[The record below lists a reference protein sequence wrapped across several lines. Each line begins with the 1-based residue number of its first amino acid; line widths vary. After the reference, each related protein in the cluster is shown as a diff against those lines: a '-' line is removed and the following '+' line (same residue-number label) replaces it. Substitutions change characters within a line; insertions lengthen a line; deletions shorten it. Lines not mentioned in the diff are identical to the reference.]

1 MDDWNQLVNLPD
13 VTHLFKGKRGSLYAH
28 HGSTGNTTAY
38 REPSNMPG
46 TGKKLQGSSGRTVYM
61 NPKDV
66 NNISG
71 IYQNTEMATRLVPL
85 FENGKNTGQ
94 LALQH
99 MEDYGPKKAGSTIL
113 QAPFQTKPAVG
124 LNPVEINGSVSP
136 KGSSGKNIH
145 FGNAI
150 TEVHPKPA
158 RLSGKLAVGAA
169 LLGGAGAASAGEYRK
184 AAGDVAESFLP
195 PWLTPSETNLNE
207 PELLKRRDELYAQ
220 RKRSQEASWGGEGKR
235 GVTMPDDYAAGGRVR
250 LI

>member
-1 MDDWNQLVNLPD
+1 
-13 VTHLFKGKRGSLYAH
+13 
-28 HGSTGNTTAY
+28 
-38 REPSNMPG
+38 MPG
-46 TGKKLQGSSGRTVYM
+46 TGKKLQTPSGRTVYM

-66 NNISG
+66 NTISG

-85 FENGKNTGQ
+85 FENGKDTGQ

-99 MEDYGPKKAGSTIL
+99 MEDYGPKKAGSTIS

-158 RLSGKLAVGAA
+158 RLSGKLGVGAA

-207 PELLKRRDELYAQ
+207 TEELAKRRKMQPTFDKA
-220 RKRSQEASWGGEGKR
+220 RGGAIN
-235 GVTMPDDYAAGGRVR
+235 MPDDYAAGGRVR